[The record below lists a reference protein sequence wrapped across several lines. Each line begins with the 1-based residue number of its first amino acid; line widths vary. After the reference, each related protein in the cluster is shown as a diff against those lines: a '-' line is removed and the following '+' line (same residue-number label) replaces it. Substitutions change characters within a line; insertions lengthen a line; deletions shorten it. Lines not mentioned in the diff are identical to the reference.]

1 MRHKPRTMPLFLAAL
16 LAVCMVFGMFAFTAS
31 AEDAPAVKAGDRKTL
46 FDFETEYE
54 RAGIDSGYVFGTIKR
69 TGEHVTS
76 GKNSLYLE
84 ISGHSDEDNELH
96 YAGSDHEFWGTNYIG
111 LKTSDELYEA
121 ARDIS
126 AYDTFTVD
134 FYNDSDRDTSVTV
147 FLQTNMN
154 GNYSALNGSFQRLG
168 RKVLPKGK
176 VSLLEFDL
184 TYLQYNELDTVMR
197 YWFFFDNINTDQTPL
212 KLYMDNVA
220 VERKQDDFKIDLPT
234 AGVDNKI
241 TSFESKLET
250 QMMSCRG
257 WGVSYDQLPVLEWNN
272 DPQYVSDGEGSLKI
286 TLSKSN
292 NYCRCSSSAWS
303 GSCQLVM
310 PGALYFNGFNVNEML
325 ESAGKTATDYE
336 VVADVYNAGDK
347 ALDITILKKKN
358 YSAAA
363 KKWTEVR
370 APLSDFAFATGGTID
385 FTLEWVEFRD
395 TADRVFYVDNFRIE
409 EVAK

>member
-1 MRHKPRTMPLFLAAL
+1 M
-16 LAVCMVFGMFAFTAS
+16 
-31 AEDAPAVKAGDRKTL
+31 
-46 FDFETEYE
+46 
-54 RAGIDSGYVFGTIKR
+54 FGTIKR
-69 TGEHVTS
+69 TNEHVTS

-84 ISGHSDEDNELH
+84 ISGHSHEDNELH

-111 LKTSDELYEA
+111 LKTADELYTA

-126 AYDTFTVD
+126 EYDTFTVD
-134 FYNDSDRDTSVTV
+134 FYNDSERDTSVTV

-154 GNYSALNGSFQRLG
+154 GKYSALNGSFQRLG
-168 RKVLPKGK
+168 RRVLPKGK
-176 VSLLEFDL
+176 VSYLDFDL
-184 TYLQYNELDTVMR
+184 TYLQYNGLDSVMR

-250 QMMSCRG
+250 QMMSCSG

-292 NYCRCSSSAWS
+292 NYCRCASSAWS

-310 PGALYFNGFNVNEML
+310 SGAHYFSGFNVNEML
-325 ESAGKTATDYE
+325 ERTGKTAADYE
-336 VVADVYNAGDK
+336 VVVDVYNPGEK
-347 ALDITILKKKN
+347 ALDITILKKTN

-363 KKWTEVR
+363 KQWTEVR
-370 APLSDFAFATGGTID
+370 TPLSEFAFATSGTID
-385 FTLEWVEFRD
+385 LELGWVEFRD

>member
-1 MRHKPRTMPLFLAAL
+1 MRYRTKKMPLLWAAAIVL
-16 LAVCMVFGMFAFTAS
+16 FMVLGMFVFTAS
-31 AEDAPAVKAGDRKTL
+31 AEDSPAVQAGDRKTL
-46 FDFETEYE
+46 YDFETEYE

-111 LKTSDELYEA
+111 LKTTDELYAA

-126 AYDTFTVD
+126 EYDTFTVD

-325 ESAGKTATDYE
+325 ERTGKTAADYE